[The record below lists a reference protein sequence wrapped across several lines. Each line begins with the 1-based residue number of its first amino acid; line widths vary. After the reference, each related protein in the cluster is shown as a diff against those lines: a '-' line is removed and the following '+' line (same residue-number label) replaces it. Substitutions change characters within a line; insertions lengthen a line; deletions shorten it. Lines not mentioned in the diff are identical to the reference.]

1 MLGGEGPGL
10 GGTAHGCPRGGTETE
25 ERAGSPS
32 KVWALLLPP
41 PFWTVTERLR
51 HDTQTPTADQKT
63 KVSTPLAP
71 CCSRPGWAR
80 LSGPLPVILT
90 QTDRRRDELWWGSRA
105 SGLTC
110 PVAWPEPSEH
120 TNCTNSFSESCP
132 WWWW

>member
-1 MLGGEGPGL
+1 MLGVRGL
-10 GGTAHGCPRGGTETE
+10 
-25 ERAGSPS
+25 
-32 KVWALLLPP
+32 VWVEQLMGALLGEQRLERGQGARARCALLVPP
-41 PFWTVTERLR
+41 PLWTVTERPW
-51 HDTQTPTADQKT
+51 HDTQTPTAGQQT
-63 KVSTPLAP
+63 KVSALRAL
-71 CCSRPGWAR
+71 CCSRPRWAR